1 MGNYEELKAA
11 VAAVIKQNGNE
22 EITGQIMQNTL
33 LSMISN
39 IGANSTFAGV
49 ATPETAPGTPDQN
62 VFYLAGTPG
71 VYANFGGYEL
81 KQGIVIFTNASGSFT
96 AVDLGINNNDVM
108 MKFLPDKSII
118 GIPNVDY
125 NHICNISSDGA
136 FTGYIEN
143 ANYDAAWI
151 LIPIDNGY
159 INLTGATFRRV
170 FFFNDI
176 NPIEE
181 NYISNVSSNFENI
194 PIPQNAKLAIVN
206 MSKAQNP
213 NGYKNIKVKQIGG
226 ATNFKDLNELKQDLI
241 SIDKITARQIFVDY
255 NHICNISSDG
265 AFMGYIETSTH
276 DAAWI
281 NLLDGVKQLNVLG
294 ATPTRF
300 NYFSALEPTT
310 DNYIFND
317 KMGVVPDNAV
327 LCIIN
332 MSHNDNPNG
341 YENIKVEQMLNYVD
355 NTRFNNLFGDY
366 IINIPTGKNYID
378 PNNLLPGYIIS
389 SGQIVPHPQGIM
401 SNKIYLT
408 NGEVYTM
415 QGIFFYGL
423 ANAIYI
429 AYYGEN
435 NVYLGRGQF
444 NAIYEEGQHYGNAT
458 FTFDDNNGSIKYV
471 RICLQTST
479 TYPFNKEIAQLELGD
494 RATAVEQYQGV
505 ENVVFPTSDN
515 GGKKKIRIL
524 SIGNSYSQD
533 ALSYIPFILP
543 NIQKNIDIEIGIL
556 YMSGATLQQH
566 YNNFVNETPA
576 YTYFLFNGGISWQNL
591 GSYTIQQALK
601 SQSWDIILLQQGS
614 TSSWTWATYQPYLNQ
629 LINLIYGQID
639 YPVRFGWML
648 TQSRPK
654 TGNTVYTDEEII
666 SHYNAIAENSQKVLD
681 ETLCDFIFPVG
692 TAVQN
697 ARTTSLNDLGDYG
710 KLCSSDGGHLQEGLP
725 SQLAAYTCIV
735 ELLRLSGYG
744 INSIYG
750 ENTRVTTEWVQGKN
764 IPGPNGSPVGSTD
777 ENCAIAQ
784 RCVIMAIKHPY
795 KITDMTD
802 INV

>member
-11 VAAVIKQNGNE
+11 VVAVIKQNGNE

-125 NHICNISSDGA
+125 NHICNITPGGA
-136 FTGYIEN
+136 FAGYIE
-143 ANYDAAWI
+143 DAA
-151 LIPIDNGY
+151 Y
-159 INLTGATFRRV
+159 
-170 FFFNDI
+170 
-176 NPIEE
+176 
-181 NYISNVSSNFENI
+181 
-194 PIPQNAKLAIVN
+194 
-206 MSKAQNP
+206 
-213 NGYKNIKVKQIGG
+213 
-226 ATNFKDLNELKQDLI
+226 
-241 SIDKITARQIFVDY
+241 
-255 NHICNISSDG
+255 
-265 AFMGYIETSTH
+265 

-281 NLLDGVKQLNVLG
+281 NLLDGVIQLNVLG
-294 ATPTRF
+294 AIPTRF
-300 NYFSALEPTT
+300 NYFSTLEPTT
-310 DNYIFND
+310 DNYISNNTT
-317 KMGVVPDNAV
+317 GVVPDNAV

-332 MSHNDNPNG
+332 MGHNNNPNG

-366 IINIPTGKNYID
+366 IRNIPTGKNYID
-378 PNNLLPGYIIS
+378 PNNLLPGYIIL
-389 SGQIVPHPQGIM
+389 SGQIAPNLNGIM

-408 NGEVYTM
+408 NGKVYTM

-423 ANAIYI
+423 ANAIFI

-435 NVYLGRGQF
+435 DVYLGRGQF
-444 NAIYEEGQHYGNAT
+444 NATYEEGQQYGKAT
-458 FTFDDNNGSIKYV
+458 FTFDDNNGAIKYV

-479 TYPFNKEIAQLELGD
+479 AYPFNKDIAQLELGD
-494 RATAVEQYQGV
+494 TATAVEQYQGV
-505 ENVVFPTSDN
+505 EKVVFPTSDN
-515 GGKKKIRIL
+515 EGKKKIRIL

-576 YTYFLFNGGISWQNL
+576 YTYYLFNGGISWKNL
-591 GSYTIQQALK
+591 GSYTIQQSLK
-601 SQSWDIILLQQGS
+601 SQNWDIILLQQGS
-614 TSSWTWATYQPYLNQ
+614 VASWTWETYQPYLNQ
-629 LINLIYGQID
+629 LITLIYGQID

-654 TGNTVYTDEEII
+654 VGDTEYTDEEII
-666 SHYNAIAENSQKVLD
+666 NHYNAIVENSQKVLD

-710 KLCSSDGGHLQEGLP
+710 KLYSSDGVHLQEGLP